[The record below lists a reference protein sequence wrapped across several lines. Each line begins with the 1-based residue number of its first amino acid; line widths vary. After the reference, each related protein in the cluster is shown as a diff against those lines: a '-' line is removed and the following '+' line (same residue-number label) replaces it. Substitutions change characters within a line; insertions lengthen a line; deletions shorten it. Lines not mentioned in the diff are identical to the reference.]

1 MDSQKHKVGTLAD
14 FPLGEATEVKIGD
27 VAAIVCNV
35 EGELYCI
42 EDKCSHDDAPL
53 CGGQLQGCEIVCPRH
68 FARFDV
74 RTGRVAEP
82 PAIYPIEAYQVEVV
96 GQHVYVELES

>member
-1 MDSQKHKVGTLAD
+1 MNTERHKVGTLAD
-14 FPLGEATEVKIGD
+14 FPVDEATVVQAGEVAVVI
-27 VAAIVCNV
+27 CNV

-74 RTGRVAEP
+74 RTGRVTEP
-82 PAIYPIEAYQVEVV
+82 PAIYPIETYEVDIQGDNVFVEIN
-96 GQHVYVELES
+96 